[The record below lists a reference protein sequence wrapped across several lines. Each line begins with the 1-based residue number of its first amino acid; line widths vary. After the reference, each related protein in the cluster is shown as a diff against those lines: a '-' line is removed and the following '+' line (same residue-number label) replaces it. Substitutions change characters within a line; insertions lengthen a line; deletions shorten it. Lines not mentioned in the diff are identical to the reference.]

1 MEYVPHGD
9 LAQYIKTTPNA
20 LRESREVTKQLLTG
34 LSVLHSRHIC
44 HRDLKPQVSVLDS
57 ARCLEPNCDIHEA
70 QNVLLASLTPIKVKL
85 ADFGISKSTA
95 GTDLRTRVGTANYMA
110 PEQLGLLPANLR
122 QRNEYTT
129 AVDMWALGFM
139 VHELLTGKTPFLETT
154 VQMMSSGYPTEAEEG
169 AIDMRL
175 MLQFCDG
182 LARLPLEPLQAIDA
196 PRSAIQFI
204 RRLVVPDPRARPTP
218 AEALLDPWIASQQSS
233 PSRGVGLRVSVM
245 PGQPQPISRNND
257 PNYLDPPP
265 PGIPAV
271 SQQTPNDG
279 VRSPRHKST
288 PNMPLRYP
296 SPPPNW
302 WANYFSNLKGIPGGG
317 ELTPSYPRL
326 PMDPDDEVS
335 SGSKQDIAVPSETS
349 HLSGSPDLNTV
360 RKTWNESNED

>member
-9 LAQYIKTTPNA
+9 LAQYIQTTPNA
-20 LRESREVTKQLLTG
+20 LRESREVTKQLLMG

-57 ARCLEPNCDIHEA
+57 ARCLEPNIDIHDA

-95 GTDLRTRVGTANYMA
+95 GTDLRTRIGTANYMA

-154 VQMMSSGYPTEAEEG
+154 VEMMSSGYPTEAEEG

-182 LARLPLEPLQAIDA
+182 LARLPLEPLHAIDA
-196 PRSAIQFI
+196 PGVAVQFI
-204 RRLVVPDPRARPTP
+204 KRLVVADPRARPT
-218 AEALLDPWIASQQSS
+218 ATEALLDPWIACLQPS
-233 PSRGVGLRVSVM
+233 PSHEVDLRASVL
-245 PGQPQPISRNND
+245 PGQPQPISRNNH
-257 PNYLDPPP
+257 PNYIGAPPP
-265 PGIPAV
+265 HILAV
-271 SQQTPNDG
+271 AQQTPNDG
-279 VRSPRHKST
+279 VRSPRHRST
-288 PNMPLRYP
+288 PNMPSRYP

-302 WANYFSNLKGIPGGG
+302 WANYVSNLNVIPGRG

-326 PMDPDDEVS
+326 PIDPDDEVS
-335 SGSKQDIAVPSETS
+335 SGSKQDIAAPSDIS
-349 HLSGSPDLNTV
+349 HLSGPPDLNTV
-360 RKTWNESNED
+360 RKTWNESTED